1 MSLDLNLLLVFD
13 AVMTERNLRRAGE
26 LLGRTQPAISQSVA
40 RLRDVFADRL
50 FLKTPTGIVATPRA
64 EALWRELAEPIARV
78 RAVAAPRDF
87 AASSVEGDLHV
98 GFSDDLE
105 LIAFADVMESLRRQ
119 APKARLKAVEIDHA
133 SAPAALDEGRIDV
146 ALTVA
151 EAARGIGREELFRQ
165 PFVILHRKSDS
176 APATLAMYCARVHVA
191 VGFSGG
197 APGYTDRWL
206 EGQGR
211 AREVVATTPRFA
223 SLPLIVAAT
232 DAIAT
237 LPGPVARLFAR
248 LHGLSVSPVPFA
260 LPAVPVCLLW
270 HERRRHDPK
279 NVWLRGLVRDA
290 MTAARAKLERGR

>member
-1 MSLDLNLLLVFD
+1 MTLDLNLLLVFD

-26 LLGRTQPAISQSVA
+26 QLGRTQPAISQSVA

-50 FLKTPTGIVATPRA
+50 FVKTPAGVTPTPRA

-78 RAVAAPRDF
+78 RAVASRATFDPR
-87 AASSVEGDLHV
+87 AVSGDLFV

-105 LIAFADVMESLRRQ
+105 LIAFADVMQALRSA
-119 APKARLKAVEIDHA
+119 APNARLKAVEVDHA

-151 EAARGIGREELFRQ
+151 EPARGIGREELFRQ
-165 PFVILHRKSDS
+165 PFVILHRKDDP
-176 APATLAMYCARVHVA
+176 APATIAKYCTRVHVA

-197 APGYTDRWL
+197 TIGYTDRWL
-206 EGQGR
+206 EAQER
-211 AREVVATTPRFA
+211 ARTIVATTPRFA
-223 SLPLIVAAT
+223 ALPQIVAAT

-248 LHGLSVSPVPFA
+248 LHGLCVSPVPFA

-270 HERRRHDPK
+270 HERRRHDPM

-290 MTAARAKLERGR
+290 TAAARAKLERR